1 MNQVLSAI
9 HDRHSTRAFTSQQV
23 SRADLETILEAGLWA
38 PTGMC
43 KQLWHFS
50 AIRNAEKCL
59 ELARAVAEADN
70 RGPSYNFYGAPCL
83 IIVSYQRDEIHAF
96 LDGSAAIQTMLLAA
110 QSLGISSCWIN
121 QLRPLTDHASIRP
134 LLTQYGVP
142 EDHMVIGSIALGYAD
157 PSVAAPAHNRKT
169 DVITITE

>member
-9 HDRHSTRAFTSQQV
+9 HDRHSTRAFTAQQV

-38 PTGMC
+38 PTGMG

-59 ELARAVAEADN
+59 ELAHAVADADN
-70 RGPSYNFYGAPCL
+70 RGPAYNFYGAPCH
-83 IIVSYQRDEIHAF
+83 IIVSYKRDEIHAF
-96 LDGSAAIQTMLLAA
+96 PDGSAAIQTMLLAA

-134 LLTQYGVP
+134 CSPATVCPKTISL
-142 EDHMVIGSIALGYAD
+142 
-157 PSVAAPAHNRKT
+157 SVRLRSVMPMNRLPPRRTSAKPM
-169 DVITITE
+169 